1 MLSLS
6 KAEKSYIQAGFLA
19 SPPSRADG
27 RALLDFR
34 SVALETGIAPLAN
47 GSARLNIGR
56 TTHGGGGGTE
66 VVAAVK
72 LEVESIDEYSDG
84 RDGGRIVCTV
94 SCSPSAYPHLS
105 SGALDDLQ
113 ADLTS
118 LLHQTLSHSSLHPH
132 NLGILKNKKSWLL
145 NLDVL
150 VLSDAGNVID
160 AIFMSS
166 RAALWDTHVP
176 RTRGVE
182 YKARKGSKG
191 VEGGKADMDV
201 DEEERSGFN
210 TLVIPKATDF
220 ELPDFWDEG
229 EVLDGR
235 NRWPVAVTLNLDSPS
250 PQEAPTHFL
259 DATAQEEA
267 ASPLKLLLVVS
278 FEDAGPAVVQGM
290 RMLGP
295 GELTSSQLKELV
307 KVGETYARNLFI
319 ALNAKLKAEDIR
331 RNQTARER
339 FELHR

>member
-27 RALLDFR
+27 RTLLDFR

-56 TTHGGGGGTE
+56 NTHGGGGGTE
-66 VVAAVK
+66 VVAAAK
-72 LEVESIDEYSDG
+72 LEVESIDEDSDG
-84 RDGGRIVCTV
+84 RDGGRIMCTV
-94 SCSPSAYPHLS
+94 SCSPSAYPYLA

-118 LLHQTLSHSSLHPH
+118 LLHQTLSHASLHPR
-132 NLGILKNKKSWLL
+132 NLGILQNKKSWLL

-160 AIFMSS
+160 AIFMAS

-182 YKARKGSKG
+182 YKARKGVKG
-191 VEGGKADMDV
+191 AEGGKGDMDV
-201 DEEERSGFN
+201 DEEVQSGFD
-210 TLVIPKATDF
+210 TRVIPKATDF
-220 ELPDFWDEG
+220 ELPDYWDEG

-235 NRWPVAVTLNLDSPS
+235 DRWPIGVTLNLESP
-250 PQEAPTHFL
+250 AHFL

-267 ASPLKLLLVVS
+267 AAPLKLLLVFS
-278 FEDAGPAVVQGM
+278 FQDAGAAVIQGM

-295 GELTSSQLKELV
+295 GELTSSNLKDLI
-307 KVGETYARNLFI
+307 KAGETYARDLFT
-319 ALNAKLKAEDIR
+319 ALNAKLKDEDVR
-331 RNQTARER
+331 RNQKARER

>member
-27 RALLDFR
+27 RALHDFR
-34 SVALETGIAPLAN
+34 SVALETGVAPLAN

-56 TTHGGGGGTE
+56 NTHAGGGGTE
-66 VVAAVK
+66 AVAAAK
-72 LEVESIDEYSDG
+72 LEVESIDGDSEG
-84 RDGGRIVCTV
+84 KDGGRIICTV

-105 SGALDDLQ
+105 SNALDDLQ

-118 LLHQTLSHSSLHPH
+118 LLHQTLSHASLHPR

-150 VLSDAGNVID
+150 VLSDAGNVVD
-160 AIFMSS
+160 AIFMAA
-166 RAALWDTHVP
+166 RAALWDTRVP

-182 YKARKGSKG
+182 YKARKGAKG
-191 VEGGKADMDV
+191 AEGGKGNMDV
-201 DEEERSGFN
+201 DEEVQSGFD
-210 TLVIPKATDF
+210 TRVISKATDF
-220 ELPDFWDEG
+220 ELPDYWDEG

-235 NRWPVAVTLNLDSPS
+235 DRWPVAVTLNLESPI
-250 PQEAPTHFL
+250 HFL

-267 ASPLKLLLVVS
+267 ASTLKLLLVIAFQES
-278 FEDAGPAVVQGM
+278 GSAVVQGM

-295 GELTSSQLKELV
+295 GELRSSQLKELL
-307 KVGETYARNLFI
+307 KAGETYAREVFT
-319 ALNAKLKAEDIR
+319 ALNAKLKAEDLR